1 MWKLV
6 LSNSYQFGSQ
16 PQLGTCMVSIQN
28 SLGEQACS
36 CPSMS
41 TPLCLTLH
49 DPRNCSLPGP
59 CVHGIFQAR
68 ILEWDAVSSSRV
80 SSWPWVWM
88 YISHISRSSRQI
100 LYHQCHRE
108 ALIAALSWWSRHS
121 LSRGGRSV
129 GMSMAASTI
138 NTWMEMVARPQP
150 EESSSSSPQVLHIMV
165 LYSILE
171 VGQLSMKCW

>member
-28 SLGEQACS
+28 SLGEQAYS

-49 DPRNCSLPGP
+49 DPMNCSLPGP
-59 CVHGIFQAR
+59 CVHGIFQEYWSGMLFPPLGY
-68 ILEWDAVSSSRV
+68 IPDPGFECTSLTSPAVAGRFFTTSAT
-80 SSWPWVWM
+80 W
-88 YISHISRSSRQI
+88 
-100 LYHQCHRE
+100 E

-150 EESSSSSPQVLHIMV
+150 EESSSSSPQVLHIMA